1 MKYPLYC
8 QFWQLF
14 LFNFFIGITQQAYR
28 EAVWVGAN
36 ISWFCWPCQPGSPV
50 PESSRISPVSEQSI
64 DILASSEFNPR
75 AYQSDSS
82 QSTIYDPPAQSTTV
96 RWVKTRHVSL
106 TRKGHCRGRTLSS
119 TYLNLGPHPWW
130 IIHQWTNTRTSNRS
144 ICFITFKV
152 IEDSTS
158 KGRPKLIDSRG
169 YSYGIKGRRV
179 YTSDWLSTR
188 RPKVNPC
195 KTSIIEHSAS
205 FHLGSNA
212 HNHVAEVGATLAEKI
227 HAV

>member
-1 MKYPLYC
+1 MESLCLHTGKLKLFFHSISSSRPFSPTCSVMKYPLYC

-106 TRKGHCRGRTLSS
+106 TRKGNNNFHHIL
-119 TYLNLGPHPWW
+119 WW
-130 IIHQWTNTRTSNRS
+130 ISSWILCRYTLHL
-144 ICFITFKV
+144 CIT
-152 IEDSTS
+152 
-158 KGRPKLIDSRG
+158 
-169 YSYGIKGRRV
+169 
-179 YTSDWLSTR
+179 
-188 RPKVNPC
+188 
-195 KTSIIEHSAS
+195 
-205 FHLGSNA
+205 
-212 HNHVAEVGATLAEKI
+212 
-227 HAV
+227 